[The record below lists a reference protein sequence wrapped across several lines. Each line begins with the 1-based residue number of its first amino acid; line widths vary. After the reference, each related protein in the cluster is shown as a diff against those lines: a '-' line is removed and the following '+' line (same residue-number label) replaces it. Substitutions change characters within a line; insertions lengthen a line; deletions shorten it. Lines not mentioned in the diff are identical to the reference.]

1 MQYIHGMT
9 VKAFLWS
16 NPPLPARMDVVKRLG
31 DIIALMHAHDII
43 HGDLTTSNF
52 MMNEQDKNRVVAI
65 DFGLSTQ
72 SNMAEDKAVDLYVLE
87 RAFLSSHPNSD
98 ALVSFQAVL
107 SAHIC
112 CSLHC
117 C

>member
-1 MQYIHGMT
+1 MQFIHGMT

-16 NPPLPARMDVVKRLG
+16 NPPVAAREDVVKRLG
-31 DIIALMHAHDII
+31 DIIALMHSHDIV

-52 MMNEQDKNRVVAI
+52 MLNEFDKNRVVAI

-72 SNMAEDKAVDLYVLE
+72 SNLAEDKAVDLYVLE

-98 ALVSFQAVL
+98 ALVRN
-107 SAHIC
+107 H
-112 CSLHC
+112 
-117 C
+117 